1 MNRSCRAA
9 VALAAATLFFP
20 GISTAEKVRMFPL
33 SDVKLLDSQFKRG
46 DDLNVEVLLK
56 YDVDRLLA
64 PYLKEAGLQPKAQ
77 SYSNWDGLDGH
88 VGGHY
93 LSALALAYASTGNE
107 ECKRRADYMVDE
119 LKRCHDANGNGYVG
133 GVPGSKEMWENV
145 KNGDGGA
152 VASRWVPWYNVHKM
166 YAGLLDAWK
175 HTGNE
180 DARKL
185 FLDFCDWGIDVISG
199 LDNIQMEKMLDTEFG
214 GMNESYADAY
224 ELTGDSKYLEAAKRF
239 SHKRIFDNMAH
250 RTDNLDNMHANTQV
264 PKAVGYQRVAEL
276 TGDPAYTTAGEFFWE
291 TVTGNRSLSIGGNSR
306 REHFPSAKGCVEY
319 TEEREGPESCNTYNM
334 LKLTEGLFRMQP
346 QGKYADFYERALY
359 NHIRSTQHPGHGG
372 YVYFTSARPRH
383 YRVYSQ
389 PNQAMWCCVGTGMEN
404 HGKYGE
410 FIYAHGEDDVYVNL
424 FIPSKLDWK
433 DKGISLTQTTQFP
446 EQESTRLSITVK
458 KPKTFTLKI
467 RRPGWLADAPSVKI
481 NGKAVANLNVGDDS
495 YISIT
500 RKWKNGDVVE
510 MEMPMAAHIEKMPNV
525 PDFISVIYGPV
536 VLASRHGSE
545 DLAGLVADDGRWS
558 HIAHGTL
565 LPLSGA
571 PVITG
576 TEAQIAEKLS
586 RMTPVDGKP
595 LHFTV
600 PGLFA
605 QKEYASLELEP
616 FAGIHDSRYSFY
628 WQSMTDEDYT
638 ANLKKREE
646 DEKARLELDRRT
658 VDLVILG
665 EQQPEADHRMK
676 EKNTFK
682 GNAHDES
689 FRGINKDGFLSLE
702 MAPAGNQNLTVDLR
716 VWGDEQG
723 DCGLTVSVE
732 GKEIGRENLS
742 GKWNEKAFRNLT
754 FAIPEE
760 LVEGKDNITLT
771 IAPISGNRIPGIYE
785 VRLLRK

>member
-133 GVPGSKEMWENV
+133 GVPGSKEMWEKV

-276 TGDPAYTTAGEFFWE
+276 TGDPAYTTAGEFFW
-291 TVTGNRSLSIGGNSR
+291 
-306 REHFPSAKGCVEY
+306 
-319 TEEREGPESCNTYNM
+319 
-334 LKLTEGLFRMQP
+334 
-346 QGKYADFYERALY
+346 LY
-359 NHIRSTQHPGHGG
+359 DR
-372 YVYFTSARPRH
+372 
-383 YRVYSQ
+383 
-389 PNQAMWCCVGTGMEN
+389 
-404 HGKYGE
+404 
-410 FIYAHGEDDVYVNL
+410 
-424 FIPSKLDWK
+424 
-433 DKGISLTQTTQFP
+433 
-446 EQESTRLSITVK
+446 
-458 KPKTFTLKI
+458 
-467 RRPGWLADAPSVKI
+467 
-481 NGKAVANLNVGDDS
+481 
-495 YISIT
+495 
-500 RKWKNGDVVE
+500 
-510 MEMPMAAHIEKMPNV
+510 
-525 PDFISVIYGPV
+525 
-536 VLASRHGSE
+536 
-545 DLAGLVADDGRWS
+545 
-558 HIAHGTL
+558 
-565 LPLSGA
+565 
-571 PVITG
+571 
-576 TEAQIAEKLS
+576 
-586 RMTPVDGKP
+586 
-595 LHFTV
+595 
-600 PGLFA
+600 
-605 QKEYASLELEP
+605 
-616 FAGIHDSRYSFY
+616 FAGKDS
-628 WQSMTDEDYT
+628 
-638 ANLKKREE
+638 KK
-646 DEKARLELDRRT
+646 
-658 VDLVILG
+658 LV
-665 EQQPEADHRMK
+665 P
-676 EKNTFK
+676 T
-682 GNAHDES
+682 
-689 FRGINKDGFLSLE
+689 
-702 MAPAGNQNLTVDLR
+702 R
-716 VWGDEQG
+716 V
-723 DCGLTVSVE
+723 
-732 GKEIGRENLS
+732 S
-742 GKWNEKAFRNLT
+742 GKRWACSCK
-754 FAIPEE
+754 
-760 LVEGKDNITLT
+760 V
-771 IAPISGNRIPGIYE
+771 
-785 VRLLRK
+785 